1 MRNEASRNRQ
11 TKAYLRL
18 IRKVQAFCR
27 MCMRRK
33 KYNSFR
39 QSVILIQ
46 NMLRR
51 KLLRN
56 IYLTMRKAIIK
67 IETRVR
73 SWIICRLEKNN
84 RNIMARLLR
93 GDIVLLWEREYT
105 PLAYRSKFYLMING
119 DSYLHLA
126 LYEEEK
132 KRLIDSLGGKY
143 VRSPLVTGRKKNG
156 NVRTPIGQIGTGT
169 VGNKSFCWSNKQK
182 GDGSPSRNPLISNSK
197 ANTVGGNKSDKNNSQ
212 HNNANLRLDSM
223 ERVTIIGIPSKLSLQ
238 IETRLLISLNMLKEE
253 RKEIY
258 LKLKSTTADSI
269 KDSLFNMF
277 EFEKKMRKRKQTLSA
292 LVWTM
297 RSDSHLMNSAEACLT
312 LSAFSSSQ
320 SKGVGIVFNGVSGG
334 KNFYQ
339 SVYLFLFYFYFYI
352 VVNIFAF

>member
-1 MRNEASRNRQ
+1 
-11 TKAYLRL
+11 
-18 IRKVQAFCR
+18 
-27 MCMRRK
+27 
-33 KYNSFR
+33 
-39 QSVILIQ
+39 
-46 NMLRR
+46 
-51 KLLRN
+51 
-56 IYLTMRKAIIK
+56 
-67 IETRVR
+67 
-73 SWIICRLEKNN
+73 
-84 RNIMARLLR
+84 
-93 GDIVLLWEREYT
+93 
-105 PLAYRSKFYLMING
+105 MING

-182 GDGSPSRNPLISNSK
+182 GDGSPSRNPLISNIK

-277 EFEKKMRKRKQTLSA
+277 EF
-292 LVWTM
+292 
-297 RSDSHLMNSAEACLT
+297 
-312 LSAFSSSQ
+312 
-320 SKGVGIVFNGVSGG
+320 
-334 KNFYQ
+334 
-339 SVYLFLFYFYFYI
+339 
-352 VVNIFAF
+352 